1 MPGNKKSR
9 FEPED
14 FFFYFS
20 SQDKSRCLKC
30 FVWKNCVLK
39 QNIWDA
45 SYEWLFRGT
54 GLALTYYHRK
64 RSCFVR
70 PPRSWF
76 SKYVVKCVP
85 DCNSTSVGCQKF
97 FRLNTLD
104 EIIFLFK
111 PKKYVFFSK
120 IVKQSLLDNIP
131 ADKGTHVINS
141 MQANSITTH
150 TVIFENVT
158 IKE

>member
-1 MPGNKKSR
+1 M
-9 FEPED
+9 
-14 FFFYFS
+14 
-20 SQDKSRCLKC
+20 
-30 FVWKNCVLK
+30 
-39 QNIWDA
+39 
-45 SYEWLFRGT
+45 
-54 GLALTYYHRK
+54 
-64 RSCFVR
+64 SCFVI

-76 SKYVVKCVP
+76 SKYVVTCVP
-85 DCNSTSVGCQKF
+85 DFDSALVGCQKF
-97 FRLNTLD
+97 FNTPD

-111 PKKYVFFSK
+111 PKKVFFSNIFK
-120 IVKQSLLDNIP
+120 KTLLDSIP